1 MYIVYLEYTYSKVNS
16 FHSSNENWLEIS
28 NKSEPLVCPEVILY
42 QNPKNTEKS
51 YFFFDFLFNLN
62 LVKLTVTF
70 IHNEM

>member
-16 FHSSNENWLEIS
+16 FKSSNENWLEIS